1 MFLALQMPTWLVD
14 FWTVY
19 GDMITP
25 VLVTVALALLT
36 SLALKI
42 KSDAKANAA
51 KADLQIQALKD
62 VANREDNKPQLEQ
75 QSQEIADL
83 KRVVTYQSEMI
94 NLAFQNSN
102 LTPEIKDSL
111 TSLSNKIKY
120 GTEEDVI
127 KELEAQKAELQE
139 QVDAL
144 TIKLS
149 EQLNAVAP
157 VVEETKKRIRR

>member
-1 MFLALQMPTWLVD
+1 MFLAIQMPTWLVD

-42 KSDAKANAA
+42 KSDAKTNAA

-75 QSQEIADL
+75 QAQEIADL
-83 KRVVTYQSEMI
+83 KRVVTHQSEMI

-120 GTEEDVI
+120 GTEIDVI
-127 KELEAQKAELQE
+127 KELETQKAELQQ

-144 TIKLS
+144 TIRLS
-149 EQLNAVAP
+149 EQFSIAAP
-157 VVEETKKRIRR
+157 VVEEVKKRIRR

>member
-1 MFLALQMPTWLVD
+1 MFLSIQMPTWLVD

-42 KSDAKANAA
+42 KSDAKTNAA

-62 VANREDNKPQLEQ
+62 VANREDNKPELERL
-75 QSQEIADL
+75 SAEIEEL
-83 KRVVTYQSEMI
+83 KRTVELQSEMV

-102 LTPEIKDSL
+102 LTPEIKNNLASI
-111 TSLSNKIKY
+111 SNKIKY
-120 GTEEDVI
+120 GTEVDVV
-127 KELEAQKAELQE
+127 KELEAEKTILKEQIDALKAELE
-139 QVDAL
+139 NK
-144 TIKLS
+144 I
-149 EQLNAVAP
+149 VAT
-157 VVEETKKRIRR
+157 VETNKVKRTRR

>member
-1 MFLALQMPTWLVD
+1 MLLALHMPTWLVD

-25 VLVTVALALLT
+25 VLVTVVLALLT

-42 KSDAKANAA
+42 KSDAKTNAA

-62 VANREDNKPQLEQ
+62 VANREDNKPELEK
-75 QSQEIADL
+75 QSQEIEDL
-83 KRVVTYQSEMI
+83 KRVVGLQSEMI

-102 LTPEIKDSL
+102 LKPEIKDNL

-120 GTEEDVI
+120 GTEEDLV
-127 KELEAQKAELQE
+127 KELEAEKAALQE
-139 QVDAL
+139 QITSL
-144 TIKLS
+144 KS
-149 EQLNAVAP
+149 QLETKVVS
-157 VVEETKKRIRR
+157 VVEEKTTKRTRR

>member
-1 MFLALQMPTWLVD
+1 MPTWLVD

-42 KSDAKANAA
+42 KSDAKTNAA

-62 VANREDNKPQLEQ
+62 VANREDNKPELERL
-75 QSQEIADL
+75 SAEIEEL
-83 KRVVTYQSEMI
+83 KRTVELQSEMV

-102 LTPEIKDSL
+102 LTPEIKNNLASI
-111 TSLSNKIKY
+111 SNKIKY
-120 GTEEDVI
+120 GTEVDVV
-127 KELEAQKAELQE
+127 KELEAEKTILKEQIDALKAELE
-139 QVDAL
+139 NK
-144 TIKLS
+144 I
-149 EQLNAVAP
+149 VAT
-157 VVEETKKRIRR
+157 VETNKVKRTRR

>member
-1 MFLALQMPTWLVD
+1 MPTWLVD

-42 KSDAKANAA
+42 KSDAKTNAA

-62 VANREDNKPQLEQ
+62 VANREDNKPELERL
-75 QSQEIADL
+75 SAEIEEL
-83 KRVVTYQSEMI
+83 KRTVELQSEMV

-102 LTPEIKDSL
+102 LTPEIKNNLASI
-111 TSLSNKIKY
+111 SNKIKY
-120 GTEEDVI
+120 GTEVDVV
-127 KELEAQKAELQE
+127 KELEAEKTILKE
-139 QVDAL
+139 QIDAL
-144 TIKLS
+144 NS
-149 EQLNAVAP
+149 ELENKIVAT
-157 VVEETKKRIRR
+157 VETNKVKRTRR

>member
-1 MFLALQMPTWLVD
+1 MFLAISMPTWLID

-42 KSDAKANAA
+42 KSDAKTNAA

-75 QSQEIADL
+75 QSQQIAQMEQTLAYLADM
-83 KRVVTYQSEMI
+83 V

-102 LTPEIKDSL
+102 LTPEIKNNL
-111 TSLSNKIKY
+111 ASLSNKIKY
-120 GTEEDVI
+120 GTEDDLV
-127 KELEAQKAELQE
+127 KELETQKALLEEQITALKAELE
-139 QVDAL
+139 AKV
-144 TIKLS
+144 
-149 EQLNAVAP
+149 VA
-157 VVEETKKRIRR
+157 VVEEKTAKRTRR